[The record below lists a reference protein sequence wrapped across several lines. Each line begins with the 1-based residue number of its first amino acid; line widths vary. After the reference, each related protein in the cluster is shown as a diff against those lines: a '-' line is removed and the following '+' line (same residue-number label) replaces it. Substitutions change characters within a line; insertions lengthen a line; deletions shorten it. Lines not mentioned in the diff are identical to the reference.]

1 MTGSQSNKN
10 SMTTL
15 VRGGLFIAALCA
27 ASGAA
32 VAQQETAG
40 ARYAQML
47 RDAEITQQYNAHI
60 QQQIASQQAEMA
72 SLEQQIAGLDATAEA
87 VQPLLERMFADLE
100 SFVASDVPFL
110 RGERTA
116 RIDRLRDL
124 MARVDASPSEK
135 YRRLMEAYQIE
146 MEYGRTLDTYREAM
160 ADGREADFVRLGRVT
175 LMYRTTD
182 GSEYGYWD
190 NEQKT
195 WVADPGRARQIEQA
209 LRIAKEETAPDLITV
224 PVPAAQGGRS

>member
-1 MTGSQSNKN
+1 MTCSQSNNN

-15 VRGGLFIAALCA
+15 VRGGLFIAVLCA
-27 ASGAA
+27 ASGVA
-32 VAQQETAG
+32 VAQETAG

-47 RDAEITQQYNAHI
+47 READITQDYNAHI
-60 QQQIASQQAEMA
+60 QQQITSQEAEIA
-72 SLEQQIAGLDATAEA
+72 SLEQQVAGMDAVAVE
-87 VQPLLERMFADLE
+87 VQPLLERMFTELE
-100 SFVASDVPFL
+100 SFVASDLPFL

-124 MARVDASPSEK
+124 MGRVEASASEK

-160 ADGREADFVRLGRVT
+160 DDGREADFIRLGRVT
-175 LMYRTTD
+175 LMYRTAD

-190 NEQKT
+190 HEQKA
-195 WVADPGRARQIEQA
+195 WVRDPGRARQIEQA
-209 LRIAKEETAPDLITV
+209 LRIAKEEEAPDLITV
-224 PVPAAQGGRS
+224 PVPAPQGGRS

>member
-1 MTGSQSNKN
+1 MTGSQSNNN

-15 VRGGLFIAALCA
+15 VRSGLFVAALCA
-27 ASGAA
+27 ATGAA
-32 VAQQETAG
+32 VAQETAG

-47 RDAEITQQYNAHI
+47 RDADITQQYNAHI
-60 QQQIASQQAEMA
+60 QQQIASQEAEIA
-72 SLEQQIAGLDATAEA
+72 SLEQQAAGLDAVAVE
-87 VQPLLERMFADLE
+87 VQPLLERMFTELE
-100 SFVASDVPFL
+100 SFVAADLPFL

-116 RIDRLRDL
+116 RIDRLREL
-124 MARVDASPSEK
+124 MGRVDASASEK

-160 ADGREADFVRLGRVT
+160 ADGREADFIRLGRVT
-175 LMYRTTD
+175 LMYRTAD

-195 WVADPGRARQIEQA
+195 WVADPGHARQIEQA
-209 LRIAKEETAPDLITV
+209 LRIAKEEEAPDLITV
-224 PVPAAQGGRS
+224 PVPAPQGGRS